1 MAPDV
6 MGIIFDRPFMMG
18 VYLVFLAS
26 LSIINMARPGHPVM
40 LGTWVMVSDLRTGAF
55 SGGGGEQ
62 ALLGAAASQML
73 RYYGIPGGMGAGMTD
88 SKLPDNQAGL
98 N

>member
-1 MAPDV
+1 MYDVGIETGVLAVAGITRTPTLRNKRTGGNWMAPDV

-40 LGTWVMVSDLRTGAF
+40 LGTWVTVSYTHLT
-55 SGGGGEQ
+55 
-62 ALLGAAASQML
+62 
-73 RYYGIPGGMGAGMTD
+73 
-88 SKLPDNQAGL
+88 LPTIYSV
-98 N
+98 